1 MPIIEQASDKL
12 HQNVCRFCGR
22 TYASRQSMLRHMRS
36 YCKISSSEEGMAQ
49 LIDHTLQRQVLDL
62 KAHSLAQDAKIA
74 RLTEIVE
81 GYAPLTIATSNQ
93 VFIGPVTTTNAV
105 INVNAWDGDRRIGVE
120 VRDIVAM
127 LADNAT
133 VREYTRLGDHE
144 AANPAVAPPY
154 VMELLMDLTR
164 RAHADPA
171 ARNVYLNP
179 RRADQVLVHMT
190 SGRWEVLSLAE
201 ATRLIFDG
209 IAKGIMAVSRR
220 YEERRALPIEA
231 QSALAIAGLLYDDEP
246 DEYVKRAR
254 GPMAAHLA
262 NTAPGADIAVP
273 RLAAA

>member
-1 MPIIEQASDKL
+1 MVNS
-12 HQNVCRFCGR
+12 
-22 TYASRQSMLRHMRS
+22 TSMS
-36 YCKISSSEEGMAQ
+36 I
-49 LIDHTLQRQVLDL
+49 
-62 KAHSLAQDAKIA
+62 
-74 RLTEIVE
+74 
-81 GYAPLTIATSNQ
+81 
-93 VFIGPVTTTNAV
+93 TNN
-105 INVNAWDGDRRIGVE
+105 IHINAWDGEHRIGVE

-127 LADNAT
+127 LADNAA
-133 VREYTRLGDHE
+133 VREYTHLGDHE

-154 VMELLMDLTR
+154 VTELLMDLTK

-179 RRADQVLVHMT
+179 RRADQVLVHML
-190 SGRWEVLSLAE
+190 SGQWEVLSLAE

-209 IAKGIMAVSRR
+209 IARAIMAVSRR

-262 NTAPGADIAVP
+262 NTTPGTDIAAP
-273 RLAAA
+273 RPAAV

>member
-1 MPIIEQASDKL
+1 M
-12 HQNVCRFCGR
+12 
-22 TYASRQSMLRHMRS
+22 YRHMRKS
-36 YCKISSSEEGMAQ
+36 CKIANSESGMEK
-49 LIDHTLQRQVLDL
+49 LIDHTLRQQ
-62 KAHSLAQDAKIA
+62 LAQTQAIA
-74 RLTEIVE
+74 DMKTKMDEMALLLGRLNVSGSALTPNPPIVNNI
-81 GYAPLTIATSNQ
+81 GQIHNTSM
-93 VFIGPVTTTNAV
+93 IITNN
-105 INVNAWDGDRRIGVE
+105 IHINAWDGERRIGVE

-127 LADNAT
+127 LAENAA

-154 VMELLMDLTR
+154 VMELLMDLTK

-209 IAKGIMAVSRR
+209 IARAIMAVSRR

-262 NTAPGADIAVP
+262 NTTPGTDIAAP
-273 RLAAA
+273 RPAAV